1 MAGGAQYGICKY
13 SAHPDVALDFLKYMT
28 SQKGNELLTTKA
40 GLIPIT
46 IGADLPERMRPF
58 MPDPV
63 GYVSKID
70 LRYGNYMQMRY
81 NGELERYMSGQSM
94 NYDQFVQNV
103 ESALLD
109 PSGGDRGWAIEYD
122 TKVRWA
128 RNQER
133 ALATQSIRELMD
145 PAARDAHDKYIRQ
158 MLQQVRA
165 NNGQD
170 LRYRFEQVRKKMIPE
185 I

>member
-1 MAGGAQYGICKY
+1 MIFGGAFSQR
-13 SAHPDVALDFLKYMT
+13 SATASIPMDSPAASGAVLAAEQGALRIVAVL
-28 SQKGNELLTTKA
+28 
-40 GLIPIT
+40 
-46 IGADLPERMRPF
+46 
-58 MPDPV
+58 PDPV

-133 ALATQSIRELMD
+133 APRNAVDSGANG
-145 PAARDAHDKYIRQ
+145 PG
-158 MLQQVRA
+158 RA
-165 NNGQD
+165 GRPR
-170 LRYRFEQVRKKMIPE
+170 L
-185 I
+185 